1 VSDNL
6 FVGESAEEADRVR
19 DPSHVRNYREDEW
32 RSFFAQSRL
41 EVEHTHTYVHPV
53 LLEPWL
59 ERAGC
64 TGKDA
69 EHVRELVAGRIDGDR
84 VRLERVCL
92 KGRKRRDG

>member
-1 VSDNL
+1 
-6 FVGESAEEADRVR
+6 
-19 DPSHVRNYREDEW
+19 
-32 RSFFAQSRL
+32 
-41 EVEHTHTYVHPV
+41 VHAV

-69 EHVRELVAGRIDGDR
+69 ERVRELVAGRLDGDR

-92 KGRKRRDG
+92 MGRKRREG